1 MEAVASDLNDS
12 DILSQTTKSA
22 AGNKHVLS
30 YTLPSGRTVQSP
42 PLDADDIPSYVRS
55 WLTGVRDQYAMD
67 LTAMESKR
75 RAGQVKEI
83 RKGYRG
89 IPELDHYDDPEE
101 APAKTFSATPSDLI
115 RAQLEAA
122 EEALERSRNE
132 FQLAESRMTEDMT
145 KVAQWRAA
153 LAALEDK

>member
-12 DILSQTTKSA
+12 DILGQTTKSA

-55 WLTGVRDQYAMD
+55 WLTGVREQYAAD
-67 LTAMESKR
+67 LAATESQR
-75 RAGQVKEI
+75 REERVKEV
-83 RKGYRG
+83 RQMYRDN
-89 IPELDHYDDPEE
+89 PELDPYDDPEE
-101 APAKTFSATPSDLI
+101 APAKTFTATPSDLI

-145 KVAQWRAA
+145 KVTQWRAA